1 LLKHVLKNIY
11 QNSISVFYV
20 TESLIFKKKSIK
32 KYMILF
38 NNRVKTK
45 KQMNPVKIY
54 WGVKKN
60 PRKKKNKKKRKEYVY
75 THTTVE

>member
-1 LLKHVLKNIY
+1 
-11 QNSISVFYV
+11 
-20 TESLIFKKKSIK
+20 
-32 KYMILF
+32 MILF

-60 PRKKKNKKKRKEYVY
+60 PRKKKIKKKKEYVY

>member
-1 LLKHVLKNIY
+1 
-11 QNSISVFYV
+11 
-20 TESLIFKKKSIK
+20 
-32 KYMILF
+32 MILF

-60 PRKKKNKKKRKEYVY
+60 PRKKKSKKKEKNMYTHTQPLNNLMHSFNYKEYVY
-75 THTTVE
+75 IKKYIDEQLTP